1 MILPTLTEA
10 LRGSRG
16 MEPVEKEKNVIQLP
30 VTAFG
35 RGRKEIEPYATV
47 HDLTERQRLEHRRNW
62 LALMV
67 ESSTDAIIGKA
78 LNGSILSWN
87 AGAERLYGYT
97 AAEAVGSPI
106 SLLLAPDRAGEAMQ
120 LLEKASGGETIEHH
134 ETIHLCKDGRR
145 IGVSLSI
152 SPIKDRAGLVI
163 GVSTIARDI
172 TERKRADERIRYLA
186 LHDTL
191 TGLPN
196 RNLFRERVNN
206 AIARARCNRHLM
218 AVLFIDLDRFK
229 EINDSLGHIVGDRLL
244 QVAAN
249 RLQRCLREGD
259 GVARLGGD
267 EFVVDLPVL
276 ASREEAMTIAQKIL
290 EVLRAPFMIDQYALH
305 ISASIGISL
314 CPTDGVDMD
323 VLMRAA
329 DSAMYR
335 AKKNGRDNYKFS
347 NEMSALPQSMP
358 FFCHTPA

>member
-1 MILPTLTEA
+1 
-10 LRGSRG
+10 
-16 MEPVEKEKNVIQLP
+16 MEPVEKDKKVIQLP
-30 VTAFG
+30 VTPFG
-35 RGRKEIEPYATV
+35 RGRKENESATI

-67 ESSTDAIIGKA
+67 ESSADAIIGKA

-87 AGAERLYGYT
+87 TAAERLYGYT
-97 AAEAVGSPI
+97 AAEVVGRSI
-106 SLLLAPDRAGEAMQ
+106 GLLLPEDRSGEIKQ
-120 LLEKASGGETIEHH
+120 LMEKVIQGGTIENY
-134 ETIHLCKDGRR
+134 ETTHVSKDGRR
-145 IGVSLSI
+145 LGVSLTI
-152 SPIKDRAGLVI
+152 SPVKDRAGLVI

-206 AIARARCNRHLM
+206 AIARARSNRHLM

-229 EINDSLGHIVGDRLL
+229 DINDSLGHNVGDRLL

-249 RLQRCLREGD
+249 RLKRCLREGD

-276 ASREEAMTIAQKIL
+276 ANREEAMTIAQKIL
-290 EVLRAPFMIDQYALH
+290 DVLRTPFMIDQYALH

-314 CPTDGVDMD
+314 FPNDGMDMD
-323 VLMRAA
+323 VLMHAA

-347 NEMSALPQSMP
+347 NEMPTVSQSMP
-358 FFCHTPA
+358 FFCHTPG

>member
-1 MILPTLTEA
+1 
-10 LRGSRG
+10 
-16 MEPVEKEKNVIQLP
+16 MELIEKDNNVIQLP
-30 VTAFG
+30 VTLG
-35 RGRKEIEPYATV
+35 RGRKEIEPVATV
-47 HDLTERQRLEHRRNW
+47 HDLRERQRLEHRRNW

-67 ESSTDAIIGKA
+67 ESSADAIIGKA

-87 AGAERLYGYT
+87 SAAERLYGYS
-97 AAEAVGSPI
+97 AAEAVGSPV
-106 SLLLAPDRAGEAMQ
+106 SMLLPQERIDEAKQ
-120 LLEKASGGETIEHH
+120 LLERAIRGERIEHY
-134 ETIHLCKDGRR
+134 ETTHLSKDGRR
-145 IGVSLSI
+145 IGVALSI
-152 SPIKDRAGLVI
+152 SPVKDRAGLVI

-196 RNLFRERVNN
+196 RNLFRERVTN
-206 AIARARCNRHLM
+206 AIARARRNRHLM

-276 ASREEAMTIAQKIL
+276 ASREEAMVIAQKIL
-290 EVLRAPFMIDQYALH
+290 EVLRAPFMIDEFALRV
-305 ISASIGISL
+305 SASIGISL
-314 CPTDGVDMD
+314 CPTDGVDVEM
-323 VLMRAA
+323 LMHAA
-329 DSAMYR
+329 DTAMYR
-335 AKKNGRDNYKFS
+335 AKNDGRDNYKFS
-347 NEMSALPQSMP
+347 NATPIMSQSTS
-358 FFCHTPA
+358 CVCNTPA

>member
-1 MILPTLTEA
+1 
-10 LRGSRG
+10 
-16 MEPVEKEKNVIQLP
+16 MEPVEKDNKVIQLP
-30 VTAFG
+30 ITPFG
-35 RGRKEIEPYATV
+35 RGRKENESAII

-67 ESSTDAIIGKA
+67 ESSADAIIGKA

-87 AGAERLYGYT
+87 AAAERLYGYT
-97 AAEAVGSPI
+97 AAEMVGRSI
-106 SLLLAPDRAGEAMQ
+106 ALLLPEDRSNENKHLM
-120 LLEKASGGETIEHH
+120 EKVIQGGTIENY
-134 ETIHLCKDGRR
+134 ETTHVSKDGRR
-145 IGVSLSI
+145 LGVSLTI
-152 SPIKDRAGLVI
+152 SPVKDRAGLVI

-206 AIARARCNRHLM
+206 AIARARNNRHLM

-229 EINDSLGHIVGDRLL
+229 GINDSLGHNVGDRLL

-249 RLQRCLREGD
+249 RLKRCLREGD

-276 ASREEAMTIAQKIL
+276 ANREEATTIAQKIL
-290 EVLRAPFMIDQYALH
+290 DVLRTPFMIDQYALH

-314 CPTDGVDMD
+314 FPNDGMDMD
-323 VLMRAA
+323 VLMHAA

-347 NEMSALPQSMP
+347 NEMPTVSQSMP
-358 FFCHTPA
+358 FFCHTPG

>member
-1 MILPTLTEA
+1 
-10 LRGSRG
+10 
-16 MEPVEKEKNVIQLP
+16 MEPVEKDKKVIQLP
-30 VTAFG
+30 VTPYG
-35 RGRKEIEPYATV
+35 RGRKENETAIV

-67 ESSTDAIIGKA
+67 ESSADAIIGKA

-87 AGAERLYGYT
+87 AAAERLYGYS
-97 AAEAVGSPI
+97 AAEIVGSPL
-106 SLLLAPDRAGEAMQ
+106 SLLLPEDRLGETKQ
-120 LLEKASGGETIEHH
+120 LMEKVIQGGTIEHY
-134 ETIHLCKDGRR
+134 ETIHVSKDGRW
-145 IGVSLSI
+145 ISVSLSI
-152 SPIKDRAGLVI
+152 SPVKDRAGLVI

-206 AIARARCNRHLM
+206 AISRARCNRHLM

-229 EINDSLGHIVGDRLL
+229 EINDSLGHNVGDRLL
-244 QVAAN
+244 QAAAN
-249 RLQRCLREGD
+249 RLKRCLREGD

-276 ASREEAMTIAQKIL
+276 SSREEAMTIAQKIL
-290 EVLRAPFMIDQYALH
+290 EVLRTPFMIDQFALH

-314 CPTDGVDMD
+314 FPTDGMDME
-323 VLMRAA
+323 VLMHAA

-347 NEMSALPQSMP
+347 NDTPSLPQSMASYG
-358 FFCHTPA
+358 HTPA

>member
-1 MILPTLTEA
+1 
-10 LRGSRG
+10 
-16 MEPVEKEKNVIQLP
+16 MEPVEKDKKVVQLH
-30 VTAFG
+30 VTPFG
-35 RGRKEIEPYATV
+35 RGRKENEPAIV

-67 ESSTDAIIGKA
+67 ESSADAIIGKA

-87 AGAERLYGYT
+87 AAAERLYGYS
-97 AAEAVGSPI
+97 AAEVVGSSI
-106 SLLLAPDRAGEAMQ
+106 CLLLPEDRSGETKQ
-120 LLEKASGGETIEHH
+120 LMEKVVQGGTIEHY
-134 ETIHLCKDGRR
+134 ETIHVSKDGRR

-152 SPIKDRAGLVI
+152 SPVRDRAGLVI

-196 RNLFRERVNN
+196 RNVFRERVNN

-229 EINDSLGHIVGDRLL
+229 EINDSLGHNVGDRLL

-249 RLQRCLREGD
+249 RLKRCLREGD

-290 EVLRAPFMIDQYALH
+290 EVLRAPFMIDQFALH

-314 CPTDGVDMD
+314 FPNDGMDME
-323 VLMRAA
+323 VLMHAA

-347 NEMSALPQSMP
+347 NETPSVPQSMA
-358 FFCHTPA
+358 FYGHTPA

>member
-1 MILPTLTEA
+1 
-10 LRGSRG
+10 
-16 MEPVEKEKNVIQLP
+16 MELIEKENNVIQLP
-30 VTAFG
+30 VTLG
-35 RGRKEIEPYATV
+35 RGRKEIEPVATV
-47 HDLTERQRLEHRRNW
+47 HDLRERQRLEHRRNW

-67 ESSTDAIIGKA
+67 ESSADAIIGKA

-87 AGAERLYGYT
+87 SAAERLYGYS
-97 AAEAVGSPI
+97 AAEAVGSPV
-106 SLLLAPDRAGEAMQ
+106 SMLLPPERIDEAKQ
-120 LLEKASGGETIEHH
+120 LLERAIRGERIEHY
-134 ETIHLCKDGRR
+134 ETTHLSKDGRR

-152 SPIKDRAGLVI
+152 SPVKDRAGLVI

-196 RNLFRERVNN
+196 RNLFRERVTN
-206 AIARARCNRHLM
+206 AIARARRNRHLM

-276 ASREEAMTIAQKIL
+276 ASREEATVIAQKIL
-290 EVLRAPFMIDQYALH
+290 EVLRAPFMIDEFALRV
-305 ISASIGISL
+305 SASIGISL
-314 CPTDGVDMD
+314 CPTDGVDVE
-323 VLMRAA
+323 VLMHAA
-329 DSAMYR
+329 DTAMYR
-335 AKKNGRDNYKFS
+335 AKNDGRDNYKFS
-347 NEMSALPQSMP
+347 NATPVMSQNTSRI
-358 FFCHTPA
+358 CHTPA

>member
-1 MILPTLTEA
+1 
-10 LRGSRG
+10 
-16 MEPVEKEKNVIQLP
+16 MEPVEKDKNVIQLP
-30 VTAFG
+30 VTPFG
-35 RGRKEIEPYATV
+35 RGRKENESAIV

-67 ESSTDAIIGKA
+67 ESSSDAIIGKA

-87 AGAERLYGYT
+87 AAAERLYGYS
-97 AAEAVGSPI
+97 AAEVVGRSI
-106 SLLLAPDRAGEAMQ
+106 SLLHPEDRIGETKQ
-120 LLEKASGGETIEHH
+120 LMEKVIQGGTIEHY
-134 ETIHLCKDGRR
+134 ETTHVSKDGRR
-145 IGVSLSI
+145 LGVSLTI
-152 SPIKDRAGLVI
+152 SPVKDRAGLVI

-196 RNLFRERVNN
+196 RNLFRERLNN

-218 AVLFIDLDRFK
+218 AILFIDLDRFK
-229 EINDSLGHIVGDRLL
+229 DINDSLGHNVGDRLL

-249 RLQRCLREGD
+249 RLKRCLREGD

-276 ASREEAMTIAQKIL
+276 ANREEAMTIAQKIL
-290 EVLRAPFMIDQYALH
+290 DVLRAPFVIDQFTLH

-314 CPTDGVDMD
+314 FPNDGMDMD
-323 VLMRAA
+323 VLMHAA

-347 NEMSALPQSMP
+347 NEIPSMPQSMSY
-358 FFCHTPA
+358 FCHTPG